1 MKNIKAIIF
10 DAYGTLFNVNSAAEK
25 CKDKIGDKWEGFA
38 NYWRTTQLEYTWLR
52 SLMKRHKNF
61 WQITEDSLDK
71 SQSHYVL
78 KVMRIKKNEEFSLFN
93 SSGEWEAKILNISK
107 SIVEF
112 NVTKQLRQKE
122 NIKELWLA
130 FSPIKSNYFNFMI
143 QKATELGVTKFFPI
157 IFDRTIVRKINKER
171 LEKVIIEAAE
181 QSNRITVPIIED
193 PQKLKNFLSNDMDLI
208 FTDLNTTNTK
218 IDHKKLTIKPKCV
231 IIGPEGDF
239 SEEERE
245 EILKFKG
252 VQPIKINENILRSET
267 AVISALSIINY
278 AII

>member
-1 MKNIKAIIF
+1 MSNIR
-10 DAYGTLFNVNSAAEK
+10 LFYPE
-25 CKDKIGDKWEGFA
+25 
-38 NYWRTTQLEYTWLR
+38 
-52 SLMKRHKNF
+52 SLSLNL
-61 WQITEDSLDK
+61 TATLDK
-71 SQSHYVL
+71 LQSHYL
-78 KVMRIKKNEEFSLFN
+78 CKVMRIKENEIFSLFN
-93 SSGEWEAKILNISK
+93 SSGEWEEKILKISK

-122 NIKELWLA
+122 NFKELWLA

-143 QKATELGVTKFFPI
+143 QKATELGVTKFLPI

-181 QSNRITVPIIED
+181 QSNRINVPVIEQ
-193 PQKLKNFLSNDMDLI
+193 PQTLKSFLKNDMDLI
-208 FTDLNTTNTK
+208 FTDLNASNKK
-218 IDHKKLTIKPKCV
+218 IDLKMITANPTCV

-239 SEEERE
+239 SEQERQ
-245 EILKFKG
+245 EILEFKG

-278 AII
+278 TIN

>member
-1 MKNIKAIIF
+1 MSNIR
-10 DAYGTLFNVNSAAEK
+10 LF
-25 CKDKIGDKWEGFA
+25 FA
-38 NYWRTTQLEYTWLR
+38 K
-52 SLMKRHKNF
+52 SLSLNL
-61 WQITEDSLDK
+61 TDNLDK
-71 SQSHYVL
+71 SQSHYVS
-78 KVMRIKKNEEFSLFN
+78 KVMRVKENEVFSLFN

-112 NVTKQLRQKE
+112 NVTKRLRHKE
-122 NIKELWLA
+122 NTKELWLA

-143 QKATELGVTKFFPI
+143 QKATELGVTKFLPI

-171 LEKVIIEAAE
+171 LKKVIIESVE
-181 QSNRITVPIIED
+181 QSNRITVPIIEE
-193 PQKLKNFLSNDMDLI
+193 PQKLKNFLNNDMDLL

-218 IDHKKLTIKPKCV
+218 INLKKLTTKPMCV

-245 EILKFKG
+245 EILKFNG

-267 AVISALSIINY
+267 AVISAISIVNY
-278 AII
+278 AIN

>member
-1 MKNIKAIIF
+1 MSNIR
-10 DAYGTLFNVNSAAEK
+10 LFFPKSLSLNLT
-25 CKDKIGDKWEGFA
+25 DK
-38 NYWRTTQLEYTWLR
+38 
-52 SLMKRHKNF
+52 
-61 WQITEDSLDK
+61 LDK
-71 SQSHYVL
+71 SQSHYVS
-78 KVMRIKKNEEFSLFN
+78 KVMRVKENEVFSLFN
-93 SSGEWEAKILNISK
+93 NSGEWEAKILNISK

-122 NIKELWLA
+122 NKREIWLA

-143 QKATELGVTKFFPI
+143 QKATELGVTKFLPI

-181 QSNRITVPIIED
+181 QSNRINVPKIEE
-193 PQKLKNFLSNDMDLI
+193 PQKLKHFLSNEMDLI
-208 FTDLNTTNTK
+208 FTDLNATNTK
-218 IDHKKLTIKPKCV
+218 INLKKLTTKPICV

-239 SEEERE
+239 SEEERI
-245 EILKFKG
+245 EILKFNG

>member
-1 MKNIKAIIF
+1 MSNIR
-10 DAYGTLFNVNSAAEK
+10 LFYRE
-25 CKDKIGDKWEGFA
+25 
-38 NYWRTTQLEYTWLR
+38 
-52 SLMKRHKNF
+52 SLSLNL
-61 WQITEDSLDK
+61 TATLDK
-71 SQSHYVL
+71 SQSHYVS
-78 KVMRIKKNEEFSLFN
+78 KVMRIKENEVFSLFN
-93 SSGEWEAKILNISK
+93 SSGEWEAKILKISK

-122 NIKELWLA
+122 NFKELWLA

-143 QKATELGVTKFFPI
+143 QKATELGVTKFLPI

-171 LEKVIIEAAE
+171 LEKVIIEASE
-181 QSNRITVPIIED
+181 QSNRINVPVIEQ
-193 PQKLKNFLSNDMDLI
+193 PQNLENFLKNEMDLI
-208 FTDLNTTNTK
+208 FTDLNASNKK
-218 IDHKKLTIKPKCV
+218 IDLKMITANPICV

-239 SEEERE
+239 SELERQ

-278 AII
+278 TIN

>member
-1 MKNIKAIIF
+1 MSNIR
-10 DAYGTLFNVNSAAEK
+10 LFFSKSLSLNLT
-25 CKDKIGDKWEGFA
+25 DK
-38 NYWRTTQLEYTWLR
+38 
-52 SLMKRHKNF
+52 
-61 WQITEDSLDK
+61 LDK

-78 KVMRIKKNEEFSLFN
+78 KVMRSKKNEEFSLFN

-143 QKATELGVTKFFPI
+143 QKATELGVTKFLPI
-157 IFDRTIVRKINKER
+157 IFERTIVRKINKER

-181 QSNRITVPIIED
+181 QSNRITVPIIEE
-193 PQKLKNFLSNDMDLI
+193 PQKLKNFLSNDLDLI
-208 FTDLNTTNTK
+208 FTDLNTANTK
-218 IDHKKLTIKPKCV
+218 IDLTKLTTKPTCV

-239 SEEERE
+239 SEQERE
-245 EILKFKG
+245 EILKFNG
-252 VQPIKINENILRSET
+252 VQSVKINENILRSET

-278 AII
+278 AIN

>member
-1 MKNIKAIIF
+1 MSNIR
-10 DAYGTLFNVNSAAEK
+10 LFYSKSLSLNLT
-25 CKDKIGDKWEGFA
+25 DK
-38 NYWRTTQLEYTWLR
+38 
-52 SLMKRHKNF
+52 
-61 WQITEDSLDK
+61 LDK
-71 SQSHYVL
+71 SQSHYVS
-78 KVMRIKKNEEFSLFN
+78 KVMRLKEKEVFSLFN
-93 SSGEWEAKILNISK
+93 SSGEWEAKISNITK

-112 NVTKQLRQKE
+112 NVTKQLRHKE
-122 NIKELWLA
+122 NIKDLWLA

-143 QKATELGVTKFFPI
+143 QKATELGVTKFLPI
-157 IFDRTIVRKINKER
+157 IFERTIVRKINKER

-181 QSNRITVPIIED
+181 QSNRITVPSIEE
-193 PQKLKNFLSNDMDLI
+193 PQKLKSFLNNDMDLI

-218 IDHKKLTIKPKCV
+218 IDIKKLTTKPTCV

-245 EILKFKG
+245 EILKFNG

-278 AII
+278 AIN